1 MKKIVILKNKQ
12 TGEETPFPSVAN
24 LVRQTDKA
32 LLGIGKGAL
41 WNALSRNNGHYE
53 NPRITVQYRYVEPNP
68 QTWE

>member
-12 TGEETPFPSVAN
+12 TGEETPFPTVAS

-53 NPRITVQYRYVEPNP
+53 NQRVAVDYRYVEPNP